1 MMKKFF
7 AAVALL
13 AALLSAPGAFADGSP
28 VLTLLFSA
36 NSYGSVRPCPS

>member
-1 MMKKFF
+1 MKTFL

-13 AALLSAPGAFADGSP
+13 AALLSAHDASAEGAP